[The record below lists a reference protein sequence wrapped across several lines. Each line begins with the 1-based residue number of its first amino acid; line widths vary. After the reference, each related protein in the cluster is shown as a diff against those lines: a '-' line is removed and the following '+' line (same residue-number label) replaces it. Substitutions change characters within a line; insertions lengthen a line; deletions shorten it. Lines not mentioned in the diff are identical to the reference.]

1 MVWRQELE
9 TKLDG
14 GVVSLTV
21 QADGCELLAGTQE
34 GSVYR
39 LLMADLSASKASA
52 AAERTYIWRLGRCL
66 TDDMQGGWLL
76 GGFFALCTSNRFW
89 GCRYFI

>member
-34 GSVYR
+34 GTVYR
-39 LLMADLSASKASA
+39 LLMADLSVSKASICFRA
-52 AAERTYIWRLGRCL
+52 CL
-66 TDDMQGGWLL
+66 TAFEYGG
-76 GGFFALCTSNRFW
+76 
-89 GCRYFI
+89 

>member
-39 LLMADLSASKASA
+39 LLMADLSASKASV
-52 AAERTYIWRLGRCL
+52 AAERTHSWGVGRC
-66 TDDMQGGWLL
+66 
-76 GGFFALCTSNRFW
+76 
-89 GCRYFI
+89 